1 MLLEKDHI
9 EIPKLS
15 LEYQALK
22 SLEQLQEW
30 VILLSHGPYRPHEL
44 RQPLHAFADR
54 YNAQHI
60 HPLIDAAFYIDEEAQ
75 RGLPNEAIEA
85 FSACERLFIGQELM
99 DGNPYIA
106 SLRGGAMLS
115 LIDQDKERVQT
126 MRRLV
131 IKENGKLKVADLWS
145 DIVTYHN
152 LDELEDL
159 QKYSINACEVTRA
172 KNLISFINENKY
184 EYPSRTFVIR
194 GWIPIHEAKIGQIP
208 DYSSF
213 KKIPI
218 KLVAAD

>member
-1 MLLEKDHI
+1 MLLEKDHV

-30 VILLSHGPYRPHEL
+30 VMLLANGPYHPHEL

-54 YNAQHI
+54 YNIQHL
-60 HPLIDAAFYIDEEAQ
+60 HPLIDAAFYIDEAQ

-99 DGNPYIA
+99 DSNPYVS

-115 LIDQDKERVQT
+115 LIDHDKGQVQT

-131 IKENGKLKVADLWS
+131 ITENGKLKIADLWS
-145 DIVTYHN
+145 DIVTYN
-152 LDELEDL
+152 TLDELEGL
-159 QKYSINACEVTRA
+159 QKCGINACEITRA
-172 KNLISFINENKY
+172 KNLISFIKNKEY
-184 EYPSRTFVIR
+184 DYPSEALVIR
-194 GWIPIHEAKIGQIP
+194 GWVPIHEAKIGQVP
-208 DYSSF
+208 YYPSL
-213 KKIPI
+213 KNKTLN
-218 KLVAAD
+218 LVAAD

>member
-9 EIPKLS
+9 EIPRLS
-15 LEYQALK
+15 LEYQARK

-30 VILLSHGPYRPHEL
+30 VILLTNGPYHPQEL

-60 HPLIDAAFYIDEEAQ
+60 HPLIDAAFYIDDAQ
-75 RGLPNEAIEA
+75 RGLPTEAIEA

-99 DGNPYIA
+99 NSNPYVS

-115 LIDQDKERVQT
+115 LIDQDKESVQT

-131 IKENGKLKVADLWS
+131 ITENGKLKIADLWS
-145 DIVTYHN
+145 DIVMYHT

-159 QKYSINACEVTRA
+159 QKCSINACEVTRA
-172 KNLISFINENKY
+172 KNLISFINKKEYK
-184 EYPSRTFVIR
+184 YPSENFVIR
-194 GWIPIHEAKIGQIP
+194 GWVPIHEAKIGKIP
-208 DYSSF
+208 DYSSL
-213 KKIPI
+213 KNTTIR
-218 KLVAAD
+218 LVAAD